1 MNVDMNSVIGI
12 PTTNIFSSAL
22 MDPRMLITFI
32 VVILIVVIL
41 FSGFMSML
49 EGLPKYE

>member
-1 MNVDMNSVIGI
+1 MIGRLLMILVGLILTMLGVI
-12 PTTNIFSSAL
+12 TAL
-22 MDPRMLITFI
+22 HSQHFILGLI
-32 VVILIVVIL
+32 IL

>member
-1 MNVDMNSVIGI
+1 MIGRLLMVLVGLILTMLGVITALHSQHFI
-12 PTTNIFSSAL
+12 LVLIF
-22 MDPRMLITFI
+22 
-32 VVILIVVIL
+32 L